1 MKLKINSRGI
11 GNVLLIALLVL
22 LIIHILVLFGVVSPD
37 IIWDTTITD
46 KASVVISEWIAIFFI
61 LLFIFG
67 ILLKLNYLPMKGL
80 RKSADSILWIM
91 SLYYLLNIIGNFMSD
106 NPIEKLVYAP
116 LTLIMTLMALRL
128 IFAKDLNSKHR
139 RRPQKRPQK
148 IRRAS

>member
-22 LIIHILVLFGVVSPD
+22 LIIHILVLSGVLSPD

-46 KASVVISEWIAIFFI
+46 TASVVISEWIAIFFI
-61 LLFIFG
+61 LLFVFG
-67 ILLKLNYLPMKGL
+67 ILLKLNYLPIKGL

-91 SLYYLLNIIGNFMSD
+91 SLYYMLNIIGNFMSD
-106 NPIEKLVYAP
+106 NPIEKLLYAP
-116 LTLIMTLMALRL
+116 LTLIMILMALRL
-128 IFAKDLNSKHR
+128 IFAKDLDPKR
-139 RRPQKRPQK
+139 RRKPQKRPQK

>member
-61 LLFIFG
+61 LMFIFG

-106 NPIEKLVYAP
+106 NPIEKLLYSP
-116 LTLIMTLMALRL
+116 LTLIMILMALRL
-128 IFAKDLNSKHR
+128 IFAKDLDPKHR
-139 RRPQKRPQK
+139 RRAQKRPQK

>member
-80 RKSADSILWIM
+80 RKSADSIL
-91 SLYYLLNIIGNFMSD
+91 
-106 NPIEKLVYAP
+106 
-116 LTLIMTLMALRL
+116 
-128 IFAKDLNSKHR
+128 
-139 RRPQKRPQK
+139 
-148 IRRAS
+148 